1 MTKIRN
7 KLLLA
12 FILVSLIPLVVLG
25 GYGLTSIGDSLKSV
39 SIGKLSDRVSLHSLE
54 IEDFLKNVSND
65 LFYLRDSVTLRSLV
79 ENLGKESNDSADT
92 FRKNLEKDFLAFSK
106 HKKIYY
112 QVRYLNADGM
122 EVVRVDRNRGESII
136 VPQGKLQSK
145 KKRYYFADTAKL
157 SNGQLMISPLD
168 LNREHGKVER
178 PLRPVIRYGTPIYD
192 KSNKLQG
199 IVLFNVNAE
208 NFLDLISSNKTKSA
222 DKLFFI
228 DKHGFY
234 YSNPDSRQEWGG
246 QSDLDTGANFNQ
258 DYKAVSDQIVG
269 SRSAVTVTEGEYIIG
284 STPVFLDK
292 GKKLMLGTIVDVAQA
307 KDVYASVVQ
316 FRNIFLGIG
325 VLVFLVTLFLA
336 IGLARSI
343 TNPLVYLTDA
353 TMRMS
358 KGKLSDA
365 ISVTTKDETKLLAES
380 IEKLRK
386 SMIILLKRRK

>member
-25 GYGLTSIGDSLKSV
+25 GYGLTSISDSLETG
-39 SIGKLSDRVSLHSLE
+39 SIGKLNDKVSLLSFE
-54 IEDFLKNVSND
+54 TEDFLKNVSND

-79 ENLGKESNDSADT
+79 ENFEKQDEELTANNK
-92 FRKNLEKDFLAFSK
+92 KNLEKDFLAFSK

-122 EVVRVDRNRGESII
+122 EVVRVDRNRGESVV
-136 VPQGKLQSK
+136 VPENKLQSK

-157 SNGQLMISPLD
+157 TNGQLMISPLD

-178 PLRPVIRYGTPIYD
+178 PLRPVIRYGTPIY
-192 KSNKLQG
+192 NNENELEG

-208 NFLDLISSNKTKSA
+208 NFLDLIRNKKSSTS
-222 DKLFFI
+222 DQLLFI
-228 DKHGFY
+228 DKNGFY
-234 YSNPDSRQEWGG
+234 YSNPNKAKEWGS
-246 QSDLDTGANFNQ
+246 QSDLDTGSNFNQ
-258 DYKAVSDQIVG
+258 DYKDIADQIVG
-269 SRSAVTVTEGEYIIG
+269 SKEAVTVTEGDYIIG
-284 STPVFLDK
+284 SSPVFLDK
-292 GKKLMLGTIVDVAQA
+292 GKTLMLGTIVDVA
-307 KDVYASVVQ
+307 KTTDVLSSVVK
-316 FRNIFLGIG
+316 FRNIFLLIG

-336 IGLARSI
+336 LGLAKSI
-343 TNPLVYLTDA
+343 TNPLIYLTDA
-353 TMRMS
+353 TLRMS
-358 KGKLSDA
+358 KGKLDDS

-380 IEKLRK
+380 IERLRR